1 MVKAAPPSSF
11 KVAETHLLLQ
21 FLIVALPAPTLFRL
35 LDQRPQGAIL
45 RQRAQPVLGWFR
57 LALRPLDQEPFFRTD
72 TPAPVIPMCGPDTY
86 PAKPRTQETGRAL
99 APSDSTP
106 SGVGQAERHLLD
118 RNRLVLLVAAQQFR
132 RGAPPLCSLG
142 CE

>member
-11 KVAETHLLLQ
+11 KAAETHLFLQ
-21 FLIVALPAPTLFRL
+21 FLIVALHAPTLFRL

-57 LALRPLDQEPFFRTD
+57 LALRPLDQERVFRTD
-72 TPAPVIPMCGPDTY
+72 PPAPVTPMCAPDTY

-99 APSDSTP
+99 APSDSKI
-106 SGVGQAERHLLD
+106 
-118 RNRLVLLVAAQQFR
+118 
-132 RGAPPLCSLG
+132 
-142 CE
+142 